1 MAYKK
6 YFKKAGAFVGRAAV
20 GAAKGI
26 RKRYVKKRQPRMV
39 NIIKDLAMLK
49 HLVNVEK
56 KRYDVTFTTQTVA
69 QNAGAISGA
78 YMLNITPSPNEG
90 VTGGTRIGLSI
101 KLVSC
106 CIDMK
111 FAQQANNVND
121 MKLRYYIVCRPDS
134 SITYSG
140 TQTRDQLLEPNPF
153 SGVVDYWSNRD
164 PEYFTAFKIIKT
176 GVINLKQDQITS
188 GQSIVQKKIPLKL
201 NHHLKF
207 PNDNSSVSTKNNF
220 WLVVTGSSGDTGT
233 TSGATMDYNAR
244 WYYTDN

>member
-1 MAYKK
+1 MVYKK
-6 YFKKAGAFVGRAAV
+6 LLARTVNRRIYKGVKKGVKR
-20 GAAKGI
+20 
-26 RKRYVKKRQPRMV
+26 RYVKKGAA
-39 NIIKDLAMLK
+39 NIPNILADLKMLK

-69 QNAGAISGA
+69 QKAGAISGA

-111 FAQQANNVND
+111 FEQQTNNINN
-121 MKLRYYIVCRPDS
+121 MKLKYYIVCRPDS

-140 TQTRDQLLEPNPF
+140 TQTRDQLLEVNPF

-164 PEYFTAFKIIKT
+164 PEYFTAFRIIKS
-176 GVINLKQDQITS
+176 GVIDLKQDQITS
-188 GQSIVQKKIPLKL
+188 GTSIVQKKIPLKL

-220 WLVVTGSSGDTGT
+220 WLVVVGSAGDTGT

>member
-1 MAYKK
+1 MAFRKTFKK
-6 YFKKAGAFVGRAAV
+6 Y
-20 GAAKGI
+20 AKGVAKRGI
-26 RKRYVKKRQPRMV
+26 ALAKKRYVKKGKP
-39 NIIKDLAMLK
+39 NIKNIYNDVMMLK

-106 CIDMK
+106 CIDLK
-111 FAQQANNVND
+111 FAQQANAVND
-121 MKLRYYIVCRPDS
+121 IKLRYFLICRPDS
-134 SITYSG
+134 SVTYSG
-140 TQTRDQLLEPNPF
+140 TQTRDQFLEPNPF
-153 SGVVDYWSNRD
+153 SAVVDYWSNRD
-164 PEYFTAFKIIKT
+164 PEYFTNFRVIKT
-176 GVINLKQDQITS
+176 GVINLKQDQVTG

-220 WLVVTGSSGDTGT
+220 WLIVTASAGDTGT